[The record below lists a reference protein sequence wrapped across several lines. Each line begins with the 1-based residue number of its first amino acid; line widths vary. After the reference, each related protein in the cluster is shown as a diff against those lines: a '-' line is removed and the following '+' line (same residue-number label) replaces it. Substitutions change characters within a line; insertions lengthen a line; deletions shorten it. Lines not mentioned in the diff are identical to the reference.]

1 MSSQV
6 LAFYDGID
14 SQRDGRSAG
23 GADTQ
28 MTTFIRV
35 FAVFLVL
42 ALVGAAAL
50 FIYGQS
56 IPAPTAPVEKVLP
69 DEQFPR

>member
-1 MSSQV
+1 MA
-6 LAFYDGID
+6 LIPARPGTLRGD
-14 SQRDGRSAG
+14 RSG
-23 GADTQ
+23 GLKRI

-35 FAVFLVL
+35 FAVFIVL
-42 ALVGAAAL
+42 ALVGATAL